1 MRTILSIFGCFLLL
15 SPLFATAEEVAA
27 EKNAAVDY
35 DKQVAPLLRKYCA
48 GCHNTDDPA
57 GKLAVDSF
65 DLLMKGGE
73 HGAPI
78 TPGNSDGSRVIRLLS
93 GKGEPKM
100 PPKDEAQPSPA
111 EIELFKLW
119 IDQGAKG
126 PEGKT
131 VDLADLPVPKITVTS
146 ERPATVN
153 HMAISPDGKLVAM
166 ARYGEVE
173 LRSWP
178 QLGEVRRLKGIRGAV
193 NSVEFSKNSEHLV
206 AAGGEPGIT
215 GQAVIW
221 NVASGDMVRSL
232 RGHRDAMLGA
242 RYSNNQKML
251 ATCSYDQTIIV
262 WDLETGNQ
270 LKNLDGHNGAVYEV
284 AFRPDDQVLA
294 SASGDRTVKLWN
306 VATGERL
313 DTLIQSTKEL
323 YCLAWDP
330 AGTRLIAAGVDNRI
344 RQWQITPTAA
354 EGTNPILVSQFAH
367 EMPLLR
373 VAYSRDGKLVVSTGE
388 DSRAKVWNGADLSP
402 IETLAIQPDWV
413 TGAAFS
419 GDGRQVVLARR
430 DGTVVSYV
438 PSIADASARAVAQA
452 LPDFPLS
459 VDYGPQPEQSALI
472 KVAEVEPNNEPAQA
486 TPVTVPAIATGT
498 IQAENGSDADLFRFA
513 AKAGDQWIVETRS
526 DAKASMVDT
535 KIEVLD
541 AMGKAVPRLLLRAI
555 RDTEVEFRSM
565 NSEQRG
571 VRLKNWEELLLN
583 DFVYLNGDVI
593 KHYRQ
598 RRGPD
603 ADGDFYPEGGLRHAF
618 FDTTPRAHA
627 LAEPGYVVV
636 PYPVGSKFTDNGLP
650 VFTLNYEN
658 DDDGMRK
665 LGRNSKLT
673 FVAPADGDYLVRV
686 SDVRGSSS
694 PQHTYEL
701 VIRRPEPGFTAS
713 VGGAGGTVNA
723 GGGKTLSFRVERIDN
738 FMGPVRFEIDGLP
751 PGFLVSNNVVVQE
764 GLYEAF
770 GVIHNSP
777 FAPPLDGG
785 WDKLKITAVAQVA
798 GKEVRRDVSGV
809 GKIMPAEQ
817 SKVVPYMELIDQ
829 PPRSY
834 SAPPPRTFAPI
845 TVHSA
850 AALGG
855 ATLSVKEDNS
865 VLASGENADSETYIV
880 VASPMNT
887 APITA
892 IRLEVLG
899 DDSLPSKSPGR
910 ADNNGNLVLGEVRIT
925 AAPKGKPGM
934 AKPVKVATATA
945 DYSQDGFSG
954 ANLIDG
960 NRDTGWAIASSGPN
974 NTFPVKRNQ
983 AGSADHAVVFELAE
997 PLVVEPGSLLTVH
1010 VEHTGRFERH
1020 NIGRFRISAT
1030 SDAHGEIPPAPAM
1043 QEITIAPGGSTTLKL
1058 RVDRH
1063 GFNDRIAFDV
1073 LNLPHGII
1081 VDDIGLSGVL
1091 VRENETE
1098 RTIFLRAEPWVP
1110 EQSRPFFAQ
1119 ANVEGNQCTR
1129 PVILHVRRDTVAA
1142 SDASK

>member
-1 MRTILSIFGCFLLL
+1 MRTTLSILGWLLL
-15 SPLFATAEEVAA
+15 LFPLCVAA
-27 EKNAAVDY
+27 EEAAPEKSATVDY
-35 DKQVAPLLRKYCA
+35 DQQVAPLLRKYCA

-57 GKLAVDSF
+57 GKLALDSF

-78 TPGNSDGSRVIRLLS
+78 SPGSSDSSRMIRLLT
-93 GKGEPKM
+93 GKADPKM
-100 PPKDEAQPSPA
+100 PPADEAQPSPA
-111 EIELFKLW
+111 EIELLKLW

-126 PEGKT
+126 PSGKT
-131 VDLADLPVPKITVTS
+131 VDLADLPVPKIAVS
-146 ERPATVN
+146 SSQPATVN
-153 HMAISPDGKLVAM
+153 HLAISPDGKLVAL

-178 QLGEVRRLKGIRGAV
+178 ELAEVSRLKGIRGAV
-193 NSVEFSKNSEHLV
+193 NSIEFSKSGEHLV

-221 NVASGDMVRSL
+221 KVATGEVVRSL

-242 RYSNNQKML
+242 RYSHNQKMI
-251 ATCSYDQTIIV
+251 ATCSYDQTIII

-270 LKNLDGHNGAVYEV
+270 LKALDGHNGAVYEV

-294 SASGDRTVKLWN
+294 SASGDRTVKLWS
-306 VATGERL
+306 VGTGERL
-313 DTLIQSTKEL
+313 DTLSQSTKEL

-330 AGTRLIAAGVDNRI
+330 SGTRLIAAGVDNRI
-344 RQWQITPTAA
+344 RQWQITANAA

-367 EMPLLR
+367 EMALLR

-388 DSRAKVWNGADLSP
+388 DSRAKVWNAADLSP
-402 IETLAIQPDWV
+402 IGTLAIQPDWV

-419 GDGRQVVLARR
+419 PDGGQVVLARR
-430 DGTVVSYV
+430 DGSVVSYSASV
-438 PSIADASARAVAQA
+438 ADASTQDIAQS
-452 LPDFPLS
+452 LPDFPMS
-459 VDYGPQPEQSALI
+459 VDYGPQPEQSTLTKI
-472 KVAEVEPNNEPAQA
+472 AEAEPNNEPAQA
-486 TPVTVPAIATGT
+486 TPLTAPIIATGT
-498 IQAENGSDADLFRFA
+498 IHADNGADSDLFRFS
-513 AKAGDQWIVETRS
+513 AKTGDQWIVETRS

-535 KIEVLD
+535 KVEILD
-541 AMGKAVPRLLLRAI
+541 VAGKAVPRLLLRAV

-571 VRLKNWEELLLN
+571 VRLKNWEEMLLN
-583 DFVYLNGDVI
+583 EFVYLNGDVI

-636 PYPVGSKFTDNGLP
+636 PYPIGTTFSDNGLP
-650 VFTLNYEN
+650 IFTLNYEN
-658 DDDGMRK
+658 DDDGLRK

-701 VIRRPEPGFTAS
+701 VIRRPEPAFTAS
-713 VGGAGGTVNA
+713 VGGAAGAINA
-723 GGGKTLSFRVERIDN
+723 GGGKTLSFRVDRVDN
-738 FMGPVRFEIDGLP
+738 FMGPVRLEIENLP
-751 PGFLVSNNVVVQE
+751 PGFSVSNNVVVQE

-770 GVIHNSP
+770 GVIHASP
-777 FAPPLDGG
+777 YAVPLEKG
-785 WDKLKITAVAQVA
+785 WDKLKITAVATVA
-798 GKEVRRDVSGV
+798 GKEVRRDVAGV
-809 GKIMPAEQ
+809 GQIMLAER

-829 PPRSY
+829 QPREY
-834 SAPPPRTFAPI
+834 SAPAPRTFAPI
-845 TVHSA
+845 TVWSA

-855 ATLSVKEDNS
+855 ATLKMNDDASI
-865 VLASGENADSETYIV
+865 LAAGENADSETYVV
-880 VASPMNT
+880 VASPANT

-892 IRLEVLG
+892 LRLEVMG
-899 DDSLPSKSPGR
+899 DDSLPAKSPGR
-910 ADNNGNLVLGEVRIT
+910 ADGNGNFVLTELRIT
-925 AAPKGKPGM
+925 AAPKGKPAM
-934 AKPVKVATATA
+934 AKPVKIAAAFA

-960 NRDTGWAIASSGPN
+960 NPDTGWAIASNGPN
-974 NTFPVKRNQ
+974 NTFPVKRDQ
-983 AGSADHAVVFELAE
+983 AGSPNHSVVFELAE
-997 PLVVEPGSLLTVH
+997 PLAIEAGSLLTVH
-1010 VEHTGRFERH
+1010 MEHSLKFERH
-1020 NIGRFRISAT
+1020 NVGRFRISAT
-1030 SDAHGEIPPAPAM
+1030 SDIRADVPPAPAM
-1043 QEITIAPGGSTTLKL
+1043 QEIVIAPGGSATLKL

-1073 LNLPHGII
+1073 QNLPHGII
-1081 VDDIGLSGVL
+1081 VEDIGLSGVL

-1098 RTIFLRAEPWVP
+1098 RTIFVRAEPWVP

-1119 ANVEGNQCTR
+1119 ANAEGNQCTR
-1129 PVILHVRRDTVAA
+1129 PVMLHVRRSTIAA
-1142 SDASK
+1142 SDATK